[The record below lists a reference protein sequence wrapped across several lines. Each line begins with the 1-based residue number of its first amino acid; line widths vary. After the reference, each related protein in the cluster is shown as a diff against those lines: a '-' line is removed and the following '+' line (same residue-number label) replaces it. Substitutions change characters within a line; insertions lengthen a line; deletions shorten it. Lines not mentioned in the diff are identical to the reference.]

1 MLWVQVGVQV
11 PIPTF
16 SALPVQGGGFPSCGK
31 AAGVFYAFRGG

>member
-16 SALPVQGGGFPSCGK
+16 SALPVQGAAFLPAGK
-31 AAGVFYAFRGG
+31 PPARFTLFRGG